1 MRKDNTN
8 LKAIDIKQVISLE
21 LNQHPELKLI
31 DIYKLVFQAYLGP
44 AHLLTDI
51 NESAKKIMTEIL
63 LHPEPYRPLKQDI
76 GSQNGF
82 FRLSLDCLVPV
93 LQLKKAKAISD
104 LYRKSYILSEIMQ
117 ESVLDYTYNLDITQ
131 LWKAAIPVVQEMVVF
146 DFTEW
151 QEVNTIAESK
161 AIPRHSQ
168 QYKIHY
174 NPKYRVLKYQFYNSI
189 EKLMEK

>member
-44 AHLLTDI
+44 AHLLADT

-93 LQLKKAKAISD
+93 LQLKKEKAISE
-104 LYRKSYILSEIMQ
+104 LYRKSFLLAELMQ
-117 ESVLDYTYNLDITQ
+117 ESVLDFTYNLDITK
-131 LWKAAIPVVQEMVVF
+131 LWKETIPVIQHLIVF
-146 DFTEW
+146 DLNEW
-151 QEVNTIAESK
+151 QQVNTIAESK

-168 QYKIHY
+168 QYKTLY
-174 NPKYRVLKYQFYNSI
+174 NPKYRVLKYQFYDSI
-189 EKLMEK
+189 EKLLQ

>member
-21 LNQHPELKLI
+21 LNKHPELKLI

-44 AHLLTDI
+44 AHLLADT

-63 LHPEPYRPLKQDI
+63 LHPEPYKPLKQDI

-93 LQLKKAKAISD
+93 LQLKKEKAISE
-104 LYRKSYILSEIMQ
+104 LYRKSFLLAELMQ
-117 ESVLDYTYNLDITQ
+117 ESVLDFTYNMDITK
-131 LWKAAIPVVQEMVVF
+131 LWKETIPVIQQLIVF
-146 DFTEW
+146 DINEW
-151 QEVNTIAESK
+151 QQVNAIAESK

-168 QYKIHY
+168 QYKTLY
-174 NPKYRVLKYQFYNSI
+174 NPKYRVLKYQFYDNI
-189 EKLMEK
+189 EKLLQ

>member
-8 LKAIDIKQVISLE
+8 QKAIDIKQVISLE

-44 AHLLTDI
+44 AHLLADT

-63 LHPEPYRPLKQDI
+63 LHPEPYKPLKQDI

-93 LQLKKAKAISD
+93 LQLKKEKAISE
-104 LYRKSYILSEIMQ
+104 LYRKSFLLAELMQ
-117 ESVLDYTYNLDITQ
+117 ESVLDFTYNLDITK
-131 LWKAAIPVVQEMVVF
+131 LWKETIPVIQHLIVF
-146 DFTEW
+146 DLNEW
-151 QEVNTIAESK
+151 QQVNAIAESK

-168 QYKIHY
+168 QYKTLY
-174 NPKYRVLKYQFYNSI
+174 NPKYRVLKYQFYDNI
-189 EKLMEK
+189 EKLLQ

>member
-1 MRKDNTN
+1 MRKDSTN

-44 AHLLTDI
+44 AHLLADT

-63 LHPEPYRPLKQDI
+63 LHPEPYKPLKQDI

-82 FRLSLDCLVPV
+82 FRLSLDCMVPV
-93 LQLKKAKAISD
+93 LQLKKEKAISE
-104 LYRKSYILSEIMQ
+104 LYRKSFLLAELMQ
-117 ESVLDYTYNLDITQ
+117 ESVLDFTYNLDITK
-131 LWKAAIPVVQEMVVF
+131 LWKETIPVIQQLIVF
-146 DFTEW
+146 DINEW
-151 QEVNTIAESK
+151 QQVNAIAESK

-168 QYKIHY
+168 QYKTLY
-174 NPKYRVLKYQFYNSI
+174 NPKYRVLKYQFYDNI
-189 EKLMEK
+189 EKLLQ

>member
-8 LKAIDIKQVISLE
+8 LKVIDIKQVISLE

-44 AHLLTDI
+44 AHLLADT

-93 LQLKKAKAISD
+93 LQLKKEKAISE
-104 LYRKSYILSEIMQ
+104 LYRKSFLLAELMQ
-117 ESVLDYTYNLDITQ
+117 ESVLDFTYNLDITK
-131 LWKAAIPVVQEMVVF
+131 LWKETIPVIQHLIVF
-146 DFTEW
+146 DLNEW
-151 QEVNTIAESK
+151 QQVNAIAESK

-168 QYKIHY
+168 QYKTLY
-174 NPKYRVLKYQFYNSI
+174 NPKYRVLKYQFYDSI
-189 EKLMEK
+189 EKLLQ

>member
-44 AHLLTDI
+44 AHLLADI

-63 LHPEPYRPLKQDI
+63 LHPEPYKPLKQDI

-93 LQLKKAKAISD
+93 LQLKKEKAISE
-104 LYRKSYILSEIMQ
+104 LYRKSFLLAELMQ
-117 ESVLDYTYNLDITQ
+117 ESVLDFTYNLDITK
-131 LWKAAIPVVQEMVVF
+131 LWKETIPVVQQLIVF
-146 DFTEW
+146 DINEW
-151 QEVNTIAESK
+151 QQVNAIAESK

-168 QYKIHY
+168 QYKTLY
-174 NPKYRVLKYQFYNSI
+174 NPKYRVLKYQFYDNI
-189 EKLMEK
+189 EKLLQ

>member
-44 AHLLTDI
+44 AHLLADT
-51 NESAKKIMTEIL
+51 NESTKKIMTEIL
-63 LHPEPYRPLKQDI
+63 LHPEPYKPLKQDI

-93 LQLKKAKAISD
+93 LQLKKEKAIGE
-104 LYRKSYILSEIMQ
+104 LYRKSFLLAELMQ
-117 ESVLDYTYNLDITQ
+117 ESVLDFTYNMDITK
-131 LWKAAIPVVQEMVVF
+131 LWKETIPVIQQLTVF
-146 DFTEW
+146 DLNEW
-151 QEVNTIAESK
+151 QQVNAIAESK

-168 QYKIHY
+168 QYKTLY
-174 NPKYRVLKYQFYNSI
+174 NPKYRVLKYQFYDDI
-189 EKLMEK
+189 EKLLQ

>member
-1 MRKDNTN
+1 MRKDSTN

-44 AHLLTDI
+44 AHLLADT

-63 LHPEPYRPLKQDI
+63 LHPEPYKPLKQDI

-93 LQLKKAKAISD
+93 LQLKKEKAISE
-104 LYRKSYILSEIMQ
+104 LYRKSFLLAELMQ
-117 ESVLDYTYNLDITQ
+117 ESVLDFTYNLDITK
-131 LWKAAIPVVQEMVVF
+131 LWKETIPVVQQLIVF
-146 DFTEW
+146 DINEW
-151 QEVNTIAESK
+151 QQVNAIAESK

-168 QYKIHY
+168 QYKTLY
-174 NPKYRVLKYQFYNSI
+174 NPKYRVLKYQFYDNI
-189 EKLMEK
+189 EKLLQ

>member
-44 AHLLTDI
+44 AHLLADT

-93 LQLKKAKAISD
+93 LQLKKEKAISE
-104 LYRKSYILSEIMQ
+104 LYRKSFLLAELMQ
-117 ESVLDYTYNLDITQ
+117 ESVLDFTYNLDITK
-131 LWKAAIPVVQEMVVF
+131 LWKETIPVIQHLIVF
-146 DFTEW
+146 DLNEW
-151 QEVNTIAESK
+151 QQVNAIAESK

-168 QYKIHY
+168 QYKTLY
-174 NPKYRVLKYQFYNSI
+174 NPKYRVLKYQFYDDI
-189 EKLMEK
+189 EKLLQ

>member
-8 LKAIDIKQVISLE
+8 QKAIDIKQVISLE

-44 AHLLTDI
+44 AHLLADT

-63 LHPEPYRPLKQDI
+63 LHPEPYKPLKQDI

-93 LQLKKAKAISD
+93 LQLKKEKAISE
-104 LYRKSYILSEIMQ
+104 LYRKSFLLAELMQ
-117 ESVLDYTYNLDITQ
+117 ESVLDFTYNLDITK
-131 LWKAAIPVVQEMVVF
+131 LWKETIPVIQQLIVF
-146 DFTEW
+146 DINEW
-151 QEVNTIAESK
+151 QQVNTIAESK
-161 AIPRHSQ
+161 AIPGHSQ
-168 QYKIHY
+168 QYKTLY
-174 NPKYRVLKYQFYNSI
+174 NPKYRVLKYQFYDDI
-189 EKLMEK
+189 EKLLQ

>member
-8 LKAIDIKQVISLE
+8 QKAIDIKQVISLE

-44 AHLLTDI
+44 AHLLADT

-63 LHPEPYRPLKQDI
+63 LHPEPYKPLKQDI

-93 LQLKKAKAISD
+93 LQLKKEKAISE
-104 LYRKSYILSEIMQ
+104 LYRKSFLLAELMQ
-117 ESVLDYTYNLDITQ
+117 ESVLDFTYNLDITK
-131 LWKAAIPVVQEMVVF
+131 LWKETIPVIQQLIVF
-146 DFTEW
+146 DLNEW
-151 QEVNTIAESK
+151 QQVNAIAESK

-168 QYKIHY
+168 QYKTLY
-174 NPKYRVLKYQFYNSI
+174 NPKYRVLKYQFYDSI
-189 EKLMEK
+189 EKLLQ

>member
-8 LKAIDIKQVISLE
+8 QKAIDIKQVISLE

-44 AHLLTDI
+44 AHLLADT

-63 LHPEPYRPLKQDI
+63 LHPEPYKPLKQDI

-93 LQLKKAKAISD
+93 LQLKKEKAISE
-104 LYRKSYILSEIMQ
+104 LYRKSFLLAELMQ
-117 ESVLDYTYNLDITQ
+117 ESVLDFTYNMDITK
-131 LWKAAIPVVQEMVVF
+131 LWKETIPVIQQLIVF
-146 DFTEW
+146 DINEW
-151 QEVNTIAESK
+151 QQVNAIAESK

-168 QYKIHY
+168 QYKTLY
-174 NPKYRVLKYQFYNSI
+174 NPKYRVLKYQFYDNI
-189 EKLMEK
+189 EKLLQ

>member
-44 AHLLTDI
+44 AHLLADT

-63 LHPEPYRPLKQDI
+63 LHPEPYKPLKQDI

-93 LQLKKAKAISD
+93 LQLKKEKAISE
-104 LYRKSYILSEIMQ
+104 LYRKSFLLAELMQ
-117 ESVLDYTYNLDITQ
+117 ESVLDFTYNLDITK
-131 LWKAAIPVVQEMVVF
+131 LWKETIPVIQQLIVF
-146 DFTEW
+146 DLNEW
-151 QEVNTIAESK
+151 QQVNAIAESK

-168 QYKIHY
+168 QYKTLY
-174 NPKYRVLKYQFYNSI
+174 NPKYRVLKYQFYDSI
-189 EKLMEK
+189 EKLLQ

>member
-1 MRKDNTN
+1 MRKDSTN

-44 AHLLTDI
+44 AHLLADT

-63 LHPEPYRPLKQDI
+63 LHPEPYKPLKQDI

-82 FRLSLDCLVPV
+82 FRLSLDCMVPV
-93 LQLKKAKAISD
+93 LQLKKEKAISE
-104 LYRKSYILSEIMQ
+104 LYRKSFLLAELMQ
-117 ESVLDYTYNLDITQ
+117 ESVLDFTYNMDITK
-131 LWKAAIPVVQEMVVF
+131 LWKETIPVIQQLIVF
-146 DFTEW
+146 DINEW
-151 QEVNTIAESK
+151 QQVNAIAESK

-168 QYKIHY
+168 QYKTLY
-174 NPKYRVLKYQFYNSI
+174 NPKYRVLKYQFYDNI
-189 EKLMEK
+189 EKLLQ

>member
-1 MRKDNTN
+1 MRKDSTN

-44 AHLLTDI
+44 AHLLADT

-63 LHPEPYRPLKQDI
+63 LHPEPYKPLKQDI

-93 LQLKKAKAISD
+93 LQLKKEKAISE
-104 LYRKSYILSEIMQ
+104 LYRKSFLLAELMQ
-117 ESVLDYTYNLDITQ
+117 ESVLDFTYNMDITK
-131 LWKAAIPVVQEMVVF
+131 LWKETIPVIQQLIVF
-146 DFTEW
+146 DINEW
-151 QEVNTIAESK
+151 QQVNAIAESK

-168 QYKIHY
+168 QYKTLY
-174 NPKYRVLKYQFYNSI
+174 NPKYRVLKYQFYDDI
-189 EKLMEK
+189 EKLLQ

>member
-44 AHLLTDI
+44 AHLLADT

-93 LQLKKAKAISD
+93 LQLKKEKAISE
-104 LYRKSYILSEIMQ
+104 LYRKSFLLAELMQ
-117 ESVLDYTYNLDITQ
+117 ESVLDFTYNLDITK
-131 LWKAAIPVVQEMVVF
+131 LWKETIPVIQQLIVF
-146 DFTEW
+146 DINEW
-151 QEVNTIAESK
+151 QQVNAIAESK

-168 QYKIHY
+168 QYKTLY
-174 NPKYRVLKYQFYNSI
+174 NPKYRVLKYQFYDDI
-189 EKLMEK
+189 EKLLQ

>member
-8 LKAIDIKQVISLE
+8 QKAIDIKQVISLE

-44 AHLLTDI
+44 AHLLADT

-93 LQLKKAKAISD
+93 LQLKKEKAISE
-104 LYRKSYILSEIMQ
+104 LYRKSFLLAELMQ
-117 ESVLDYTYNLDITQ
+117 ESVLDFTYNLDITK
-131 LWKAAIPVVQEMVVF
+131 LWKETIPVIQHLIVF
-146 DFTEW
+146 DLNEW
-151 QEVNTIAESK
+151 QQVNAIAESK

-168 QYKIHY
+168 QYKTLY
-174 NPKYRVLKYQFYNSI
+174 NPKYRVLKYQFYDDI
-189 EKLMEK
+189 EKLLQ

>member
-44 AHLLTDI
+44 AHLLADT

-93 LQLKKAKAISD
+93 LQLKKEKAISE
-104 LYRKSYILSEIMQ
+104 LYRKSFLLAELMQ
-117 ESVLDYTYNLDITQ
+117 ESVLDFTYNLDITK
-131 LWKAAIPVVQEMVVF
+131 LWKETIPVIQQLIVF
-146 DFTEW
+146 DLNEW
-151 QEVNTIAESK
+151 QQVNAIAESK

-168 QYKIHY
+168 QYKTLY
-174 NPKYRVLKYQFYNSI
+174 NPKYRVLKYQFYDNI
-189 EKLMEK
+189 DKLLQ

>member
-44 AHLLTDI
+44 AHLLADT

-63 LHPEPYRPLKQDI
+63 LHPEPYKPLKQDI

-93 LQLKKAKAISD
+93 LQLKKEKAISE
-104 LYRKSYILSEIMQ
+104 LYRKSFLLAELMQ
-117 ESVLDYTYNLDITQ
+117 ESVLDFTYNLDITK
-131 LWKAAIPVVQEMVVF
+131 LWKETIPVVQQLIVF
-146 DFTEW
+146 DINEW
-151 QEVNTIAESK
+151 QQVNAIAESK

-168 QYKIHY
+168 QYKTLY
-174 NPKYRVLKYQFYNSI
+174 NPKYRVLKYQFYDDI
-189 EKLMEK
+189 EKLLQ

>member
-44 AHLLTDI
+44 AHLLADT

-93 LQLKKAKAISD
+93 LQLKKEKAISE
-104 LYRKSYILSEIMQ
+104 LYRKSFLLAELMQ
-117 ESVLDYTYNLDITQ
+117 ESVLDFTYNLDITK
-131 LWKAAIPVVQEMVVF
+131 LWKETIPVIQHLIVF
-146 DFTEW
+146 DLNEW
-151 QEVNTIAESK
+151 QQVNAIAESK

-168 QYKIHY
+168 QYKTLY
-174 NPKYRVLKYQFYNSI
+174 NPKYRVLKYQFYDSI
-189 EKLMEK
+189 EKLLQ

>member
-8 LKAIDIKQVISLE
+8 QKAIDIKQVISLE

-44 AHLLTDI
+44 AHLLADT

-63 LHPEPYRPLKQDI
+63 LHPEPYKPLKQDI

-82 FRLSLDCLVPV
+82 FRLSLDCMVPV
-93 LQLKKAKAISD
+93 LQLKKEKAISE
-104 LYRKSYILSEIMQ
+104 LYRKSFLLAELMQ
-117 ESVLDYTYNLDITQ
+117 ESVLDFTYNMDITK
-131 LWKAAIPVVQEMVVF
+131 LWKETIPVIQQLIVF
-146 DFTEW
+146 DINEW
-151 QEVNTIAESK
+151 QQVNAIAESK

-168 QYKIHY
+168 QYKTLY
-174 NPKYRVLKYQFYNSI
+174 NPKYRVLKYQFYDDI
-189 EKLMEK
+189 EKLLQ

>member
-44 AHLLTDI
+44 AHLLADT

-63 LHPEPYRPLKQDI
+63 LHPEPYKPLKQDI

-93 LQLKKAKAISD
+93 LQLKKEKAISE
-104 LYRKSYILSEIMQ
+104 LYRKSFLLAELMQ
-117 ESVLDYTYNLDITQ
+117 ESVLDFTYNLDITK
-131 LWKAAIPVVQEMVVF
+131 LWKETIPVIQQLIVF
-146 DFTEW
+146 DLNEW
-151 QEVNTIAESK
+151 QQVNAIAESK

-168 QYKIHY
+168 QYKTLY
-174 NPKYRVLKYQFYNSI
+174 NPKYRVLKYQFYDNI
-189 EKLMEK
+189 EKLLQ

>member
-1 MRKDNTN
+1 MRKDSTN

-44 AHLLTDI
+44 AHLLADI

-63 LHPEPYRPLKQDI
+63 LHPEPYKPLKQDI

-82 FRLSLDCLVPV
+82 FRLSLDCMVPV
-93 LQLKKAKAISD
+93 LQLKKEKAISE
-104 LYRKSYILSEIMQ
+104 LYRKSFLLAELMQ
-117 ESVLDYTYNLDITQ
+117 ESVLDFTYNMDITK
-131 LWKAAIPVVQEMVVF
+131 LWKETIPVIQQLIVF
-146 DFTEW
+146 DINEW
-151 QEVNTIAESK
+151 QQVNAIAESK

-168 QYKIHY
+168 QYKTLY
-174 NPKYRVLKYQFYNSI
+174 NPKYRVLKYQFYDDI
-189 EKLMEK
+189 EKLLQ

>member
-44 AHLLTDI
+44 AHLLADT
-51 NESAKKIMTEIL
+51 NELAKKIMTEIL
-63 LHPEPYRPLKQDI
+63 LHPEPYKPLKQDI

-93 LQLKKAKAISD
+93 LQLKKEKAISE
-104 LYRKSYILSEIMQ
+104 LYRKSFLLAELMQ
-117 ESVLDYTYNLDITQ
+117 ESVLDFTYNLDITK
-131 LWKAAIPVVQEMVVF
+131 LWKETIPVIKQLIVF
-146 DFTEW
+146 DINEW
-151 QEVNTIAESK
+151 QQVNAIAESK

-168 QYKIHY
+168 QYKTLY
-174 NPKYRVLKYQFYNSI
+174 NPKYRVLKYQFYDNI
-189 EKLMEK
+189 EKLLQ

>member
-8 LKAIDIKQVISLE
+8 LKVIDIKQVISLE

-44 AHLLTDI
+44 AHLLADT

-63 LHPEPYRPLKQDI
+63 LHPEPYKPLKQDI

-93 LQLKKAKAISD
+93 LQLKKEKAISE
-104 LYRKSYILSEIMQ
+104 LYRKSFLLAELMQ
-117 ESVLDYTYNLDITQ
+117 ESVLDFTYNLDITK
-131 LWKAAIPVVQEMVVF
+131 LWKETIPVIQHLIVF
-146 DFTEW
+146 DLNEW
-151 QEVNTIAESK
+151 QQVNAIAESK

-168 QYKIHY
+168 QYKTLY
-174 NPKYRVLKYQFYNSI
+174 NPKYRVLKYQFYDSI
-189 EKLMEK
+189 EKLLQ

>member
-1 MRKDNTN
+1 MRKDSTN

-44 AHLLTDI
+44 AHLLADT

-63 LHPEPYRPLKQDI
+63 LHPEPYKPLKQDI

-82 FRLSLDCLVPV
+82 FRLSLDCMVPV
-93 LQLKKAKAISD
+93 LQLKKEKAISE
-104 LYRKSYILSEIMQ
+104 LYRKSFLLAELMQ
-117 ESVLDYTYNLDITQ
+117 ESVLDFTYNMDITK
-131 LWKAAIPVVQEMVVF
+131 LWKETIPVIQQLIVF
-146 DFTEW
+146 DLNEW
-151 QEVNTIAESK
+151 QQVNAIAESK

-168 QYKIHY
+168 QYKTLY
-174 NPKYRVLKYQFYNSI
+174 NPKYRVLKYQFYDNI
-189 EKLMEK
+189 EKLLQ

>member
-8 LKAIDIKQVISLE
+8 QKAIDIKQVISLE

-44 AHLLTDI
+44 AHLLADT

-63 LHPEPYRPLKQDI
+63 LHPEPYKPLKQDI

-93 LQLKKAKAISD
+93 LQLKKEKAISE
-104 LYRKSYILSEIMQ
+104 LYRKSFLLAELMQ
-117 ESVLDYTYNLDITQ
+117 ESVLDFTYNLDITK
-131 LWKAAIPVVQEMVVF
+131 LWKETIPVIQQLIVF
-146 DFTEW
+146 DINEW
-151 QEVNTIAESK
+151 QQVNAIAESK

-168 QYKIHY
+168 QYKTLY
-174 NPKYRVLKYQFYNSI
+174 NPKYRVLKYQFYDNI
-189 EKLMEK
+189 EKLLQ

>member
-8 LKAIDIKQVISLE
+8 QKAIDIKQVISLE

-44 AHLLTDI
+44 AHLLADT

-63 LHPEPYRPLKQDI
+63 LHPEPYKPLKQDI

-93 LQLKKAKAISD
+93 LQLKKEKAISE
-104 LYRKSYILSEIMQ
+104 LYRKSFLLAELMQ
-117 ESVLDYTYNLDITQ
+117 ESVLDFTYNLDITK
-131 LWKAAIPVVQEMVVF
+131 LWKETIPVVQQLIVF
-146 DFTEW
+146 DINEW
-151 QEVNTIAESK
+151 QQVNAIAESK

-168 QYKIHY
+168 QYKTLY
-174 NPKYRVLKYQFYNSI
+174 NPKYRVLKYQFYDNI
-189 EKLMEK
+189 EKLLQ

>member
-44 AHLLTDI
+44 AHLLADT

-63 LHPEPYRPLKQDI
+63 LHPEPYKPLKQDI

-82 FRLSLDCLVPV
+82 FRLSLDCMVPV
-93 LQLKKAKAISD
+93 LQLKKEKAISE
-104 LYRKSYILSEIMQ
+104 LYRKSFLLAELMQ
-117 ESVLDYTYNLDITQ
+117 ESVLDFTYNLDITK
-131 LWKAAIPVVQEMVVF
+131 LWKETIPVIQQLIVF
-146 DFTEW
+146 DINEW
-151 QEVNTIAESK
+151 QQVNAIAESK

-168 QYKIHY
+168 QYKTLY
-174 NPKYRVLKYQFYNSI
+174 NPKYRVLKYQFYDNI
-189 EKLMEK
+189 EKLLQ

>member
-1 MRKDNTN
+1 MRKDSTN

-44 AHLLTDI
+44 AHLLADI

-63 LHPEPYRPLKQDI
+63 LHPEPYKPLKQDI

-82 FRLSLDCLVPV
+82 FRLSLDCMVPV
-93 LQLKKAKAISD
+93 LQLKKEKAISE
-104 LYRKSYILSEIMQ
+104 LYRKSFLLAELMQ
-117 ESVLDYTYNLDITQ
+117 ESVLDFTYNMDITK
-131 LWKAAIPVVQEMVVF
+131 LWKETIPVIQQLIVF
-146 DFTEW
+146 DINEW
-151 QEVNTIAESK
+151 QQVNAIAESK

-168 QYKIHY
+168 QYKTLY
-174 NPKYRVLKYQFYNSI
+174 NPKYRVLKYQFYDNI
-189 EKLMEK
+189 EKLLQ

>member
-44 AHLLTDI
+44 AHLLADT

-63 LHPEPYRPLKQDI
+63 LHPEPYKPLKQDI

-93 LQLKKAKAISD
+93 LQLKKEKAISE
-104 LYRKSYILSEIMQ
+104 LYRKSFLLAELMQ
-117 ESVLDYTYNLDITQ
+117 ESVLDFTYNMDITK
-131 LWKAAIPVVQEMVVF
+131 LWKETIPVIQQLIVF
-146 DFTEW
+146 DINEW
-151 QEVNTIAESK
+151 QQVNAIAESK

-168 QYKIHY
+168 QYKTLY
-174 NPKYRVLKYQFYNSI
+174 NPKYRVLKYQFYDNI
-189 EKLMEK
+189 EKLLQ

>member
-1 MRKDNTN
+1 MPQNNIN
-8 LKAIDIKQVISLE
+8 LNAIDIKQVICLE
-21 LNQHPELKLI
+21 LNLHPELKLI

-93 LQLKKAKAISD
+93 LQLKKEKAISD
-104 LYRKSYILSEIMQ
+104 LYRKSYILSELMQ

>member
-44 AHLLTDI
+44 AHLLADI

-63 LHPEPYRPLKQDI
+63 LHPEPYKPLKQDI

-93 LQLKKAKAISD
+93 LQLKKEKAISE
-104 LYRKSYILSEIMQ
+104 LYRKSFLLAELMQ
-117 ESVLDYTYNLDITQ
+117 ESVLDFTYNLDITK
-131 LWKAAIPVVQEMVVF
+131 LWKETIPVIQQLIVF
-146 DFTEW
+146 DLNEW
-151 QEVNTIAESK
+151 QQVNAIAESK

-168 QYKIHY
+168 QYKTLY
-174 NPKYRVLKYQFYNSI
+174 NPKYRVLKYQFYDNI
-189 EKLMEK
+189 EKLLQ